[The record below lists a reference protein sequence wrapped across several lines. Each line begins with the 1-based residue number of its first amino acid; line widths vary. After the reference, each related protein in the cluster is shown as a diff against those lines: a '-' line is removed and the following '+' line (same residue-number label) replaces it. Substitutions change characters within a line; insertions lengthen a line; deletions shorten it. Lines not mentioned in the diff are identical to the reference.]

1 MGPVGSPVNPNIKD
15 VARSIGVSWKTVSR
29 VINGG
34 EHVAPEMRQRVET
47 AIATMGY
54 LPDHTAQSLRRGRTQ
69 TLRLVI
75 VRRFERFLTEPF
87 IDEVVSGIVDAAA
100 EVGYAILLEAINP
113 QPDAGSSVA
122 PGRRVDGSI
131 IIDGRQD
138 NPAIRPEHLV
148 GHPYVMIPTRPNAPE
163 ADWVYADFRG
173 GGREITAHLIAQG
186 HTRIGH
192 LAGRLSLPE
201 RDRLR
206 GYRDALTAAGIPI
219 DPTLIVAAG
228 HLRHHGTS
236 AMAKLLDR
244 RPDLTA
250 VFAVNDLT
258 ALGAMEIAQQRGLR
272 VPDDLSIAGFDDIY
286 LAAYANPPL
295 TTVRL
300 PAYEMGRA
308 ATQRLVARIGGDAE
322 ARADEGGPSPGQF
335 FPVEIVPRGSV
346 SPPREGSGRRP
357 TPPVA
362 DGALA
367 RPDHS
372 TGSVDGA
379 RQPPEQ

>member
-1 MGPVGSPVNPNIKD
+1 MGSAVNPNIKD
-15 VARSIGVSWKTVSR
+15 VARSIGVSYKTVSR

-34 EHVAPEMRQRVET
+34 EHVTLEMRQRVEA
-47 AIATMGY
+47 AISSLGY
-54 LPDHTAQSLRRGRTQ
+54 QPDHAARSLRRGRSQ

-87 IDEVVSGIVDAAA
+87 IDEIVSGIVDAAA
-100 EVGYAILLEAINP
+100 EAGYAILLEAISP

-122 PGRRVDGSI
+122 PERRVDGSI

-138 NPAIRPEHLV
+138 NPAIRPEHLA
-148 GHPYVMIPTRPNAPE
+148 GHPYLMVPTRPNAPE

-173 GGREITAHLIAQG
+173 GARQMTTHLIEQG

-206 GYRDALTAAGIPI
+206 GYRDALAAAGLPI

-228 HLRHHGTS
+228 HLRHHGAS
-236 AMAKLLDR
+236 AMARLLDR

-258 ALGAMEIAQQRGLR
+258 ALGAMEVARQRGLR
-272 VPDDLSIAGFDDIY
+272 IPDDLSVAGFDDIY
-286 LAAYANPPL
+286 LAAYADPPL

-308 ATQRLVARIGGDAE
+308 ATQRLIATIGADGDA
-322 ARADEGGPSPGQF
+322 GPTAAGSDRGRF
-335 FPVEIVPRGSV
+335 FPVELVPRGSV
-346 SPPREGSGRRP
+346 CPPREGSGVARSA
-357 TPPVA
+357 PPVA

-367 RPDHS
+367 RPEHATVD
-372 TGSVDGA
+372 VDGA
-379 RQPPEQ
+379 RPTPEQ